1 MSRKKFITYLLIILT
16 LVMVIDVRYISSE
29 NHLFNGFITESIEEM
44 IGMKVQYTYSSNS
57 IKVEKEG
64 NLKLGKDFLKKNEQ
78 IKSFNLKNDF
88 GSIDLKGSQ
97 KKEINIDYT
106 IKVHAEDK
114 EAAEKFIQDLEIIYN
129 LNDEN
134 LKINLNNSQ
143 TKTPEL
149 INVVEIDYRITIPE
163 ELKSSLVNQYGFV
176 KVFDLKS
183 DLEVKNSY
191 GSTNIENIE
200 GPVEV
205 DLAYGNSKINNID
218 GKITADSK
226 YGELQLSQ
234 IKDLALELSYADVKI
249 TSLKDYEL
257 YNYNLRADYGNI
269 EANLGELNYNNQ
281 NQLKYQGQRAKYEII
296 INSKYGDI
304 NIK

>member
-64 NLKLGKDFLKKNEQ
+64 NLKLGEDFLKKNEQ

-114 EAAEKFIQDLEIIYN
+114 EAAEKFIQDLKIIYN

-163 ELKSSLVNQYGFV
+163 ELKSSLVNQYGFA